1 MIGGAEIYAEA
12 LPLADELFL
21 TEIDDDVAGDTF
33 FPEWD
38 RERLRAGLPGRARLG
53 RRRALRVRHLP
64 PPLGAAPAR
73 CARRGRRTLRARGLA
88 YWLFG
93 GWAVDFHA
101 GSTTR
106 PHSDVDIAI
115 WLEDLP
121 RIAALL
127 EEDGWHHAPEP
138 DEDGGTGYERAGV
151 RLELTFLVRGES
163 GRVVTPLRTFEAV
176 WPEDAFGDAMR

>member
-1 MIGGAEIYAEA
+1 MCVIGGGEIYAAA
-12 LPLADELFL
+12 LPLADELLL
-21 TEIDDDVAGDTF
+21 TEIDVDVEGDTI
-33 FPEWD
+33 FPEWERD
-38 RERLRAGLPGRARLG
+38 AFDEISRERHAAEDGTPFAFVAY
-53 RRRALRVRHLP
+53 RRHSAPRQLAAL
-64 PPLGAAPAR
+64 AAVDALFES
-73 CARRGRRTLRARGLA
+73 AGLA

-106 PHSDVDIAI
+106 PHSDVDIAV

-121 RIAALL
+121 QIAALL

-151 RLELTFLVRGES
+151 RLDSRSSSAARADVS
-163 GRVVTPLRTFEAV
+163 
-176 WPEDAFGDAMR
+176 